1 MGGCGCARA
10 TEALLPPPG
19 QLQNQ
24 SELRAPTAE
33 KAAFFLDAALAA
45 RSSSRAGC
53 GEDTRHTS
61 HMLFTLHVYQYRME
75 KGGKG
80 ASRCPRGRAPRRLG
94 SGVRPAPS
102 HCAPMVSVSGGRS
115 RLHLIDLGSCEGA
128 PGRGGEAAGGPLCL
142 SLSALGSVIL
152 ALVSGAKHVPY
163 R

>member
-1 MGGCGCARA
+1 MGRRYPCTAAVMWGAGGRRPRGCEGSLGRPGGGGGCARA
-10 TEALLPPPG
+10 TEAPPPPPA

-53 GEDTRHTS
+53 GEDARHGS

-80 ASRCPRGRAPRRLG
+80 ASRCPRGRVPRGLG

-102 HCAPMVSVSGGRS
+102 RSPLPCGFSVWRPQPPAPHR
-115 RLHLIDLGSCEGA
+115 
-128 PGRGGEAAGGPLCL
+128 PGQL
-142 SLSALGSVIL
+142 
-152 ALVSGAKHVPY
+152 
-163 R
+163 